1 MITVSPART
10 PTVPRRAAA
19 LLDQAATPL
28 LAALVAL
35 IGLQQLW
42 IALTNAAAPTL
53 LQDWLPAEALDG
65 GRLVVTLAG
74 LFLVVVAHGLARRR
88 REAWAWACG
97 LLALS
102 ALASLLVTHQGGTVL
117 RALAAL
123 CLLVAL
129 RGRFAAMADPTQ
141 VRRRHLAGAGALA
154 LAAGYALGGQ
164 IILASSLA
172 PRPGLSTA
180 LGAIIALFTSADLPY
195 RAMTPQASWFV
206 TSVPLVGGGAL
217 LYALVVALRPAL
229 ARVRQRGER
238 ARVGQVLQRH
248 GRTALSPF
256 ALTDDKVY
264 CWSPDG
270 QSVVAYAVAN
280 GVAVTCGEPVGP
292 PAERVAALRHFRD
305 TCRRRGLTPVLYQ
318 AGADLVP
325 DARGLGF
332 AALKIGEEA
341 VLDLADFSVQG
352 KRRANVRHSATR
364 AERDG
369 LAVRFFDGGVD
380 DTVILGQLVAISSAW
395 QRERRL
401 KELGFSM
408 NGFSAARARSQ
419 PVAAAVDGSG
429 RVHAF
434 ITLLP
439 TYADGGMALDL
450 MRRAPEAAPGAMEL
464 LLARTA
470 ERLREGGHTY
480 FSLGL
485 APLAGVGGGEHG
497 LAGKGLDYLFRNLD
511 GVYRYQSLHR
521 FKDKFAPRWEDR
533 YLLYPGPLALPSVL
547 VALARVHVGGG
558 RRAHPAERDGADRG
572 ADGTPSPPVAGSC
585 PSMPGATGGCR
596 DPVGPTPQRPPRART
611 GDRGTT
617 PRVRGGAAARRLR
630 GAGPC
635 QHHRAG
641 QRHARRGRRLRR
653 GYRRRYRCGLPDHH
667 PAGIAAHG
675 AQPRRARPAG
685 AGVPGHRH
693 HLRRAPRVDGRRERQ
708 WGHGGRSTGVRPR
721 GFWWLRA

>member
-1 MITVSPART
+1 MITMSPARAAT
-10 PTVPRRAAA
+10 APRRVAA
-19 LLDQAATPL
+19 LLDHAAAPL

-42 IALTNAAAPTL
+42 MALTNAAAPTL
-53 LQDWLPAEALDG
+53 LQDWLPAEFLDG

-97 LLALS
+97 LLVLS
-102 ALASLLVTHQGGTVL
+102 ALAGLLVTHQGGTVL
-117 RALAAL
+117 RALSAL

-154 LAAGYALGGQ
+154 LAAGYALAGQ
-164 IILASSLA
+164 VILAPSLV

-180 LGAIIALFTSADLPY
+180 LGALVPLFTSADLPY
-195 RAMTPQASWFV
+195 RALTPQAAWFV
-206 TSVPLVGGGAL
+206 SSVPLVGGVAL

-229 ARVRQRGER
+229 ARARQGGER
-238 ARVGQVLQRH
+238 ARVGHLLQRH

-256 ALTDDKVY
+256 ALTDDKAY
-264 CWSPDG
+264 YWRPDG
-270 QSVVAYAVAN
+270 QGVVAYATAG
-280 GVAVTCGEPVGP
+280 GVAVACGEPLGP
-292 PAERVAALRHFRD
+292 PEDRVDTVRHFRD
-305 TCRRRGLTPVLYQ
+305 TCRGRGLTPAVYQ

-325 DARGLGF
+325 SVRGLGF
-332 AALKIGEEA
+332 SALKIGEEA
-341 VLDLADFSVQG
+341 ILDLAGFSTQG

-380 DTVILGQLVAISSAW
+380 DATIMDQLVAISSAW

-408 NGFSAARARSQ
+408 HGFSIERVQSQ
-419 PVAAAVDGSG
+419 PVAAAVDGAG

-450 MRRAPEAAPGAMEL
+450 MRRAPEATPGAMEL
-464 LLARTA
+464 LLARAA
-470 ERLREGGHTY
+470 EHLREGSYTY

-485 APLAGVGGGEHG
+485 APLAGVGGAEHG
-497 LAGKGLDYLFRNLD
+497 LAGRGLDYLFRNLD

-547 VALARVHVGGG
+547 VALARVHVGGS
-558 RRAHPAERDGADRG
+558 RRAHPVERDGADRSAVG
-572 ADGTPSPPVAGSC
+572 ALPPGMSGPRPSIV
-585 PSMPGATGGCR
+585 
-596 DPVGPTPQRPPRART
+596 Q
-611 GDRGTT
+611 
-617 PRVRGGAAARRLR
+617 
-630 GAGPC
+630 GAG
-635 QHHRAG
+635 G
-641 QRHARRGRRLRR
+641 
-653 GYRRRYRCGLPDHH
+653 
-667 PAGIAAHG
+667 
-675 AQPRRARPAG
+675 
-685 AGVPGHRH
+685 
-693 HLRRAPRVDGRRERQ
+693 DGRV
-708 WGHGGRSTGVRPR
+708 S
-721 GFWWLRA
+721 

>member
-1 MITVSPART
+1 MLTMTLTRMAARQ
-10 PTVPRRAAA
+10 RRARA
-19 LLDQAATPL
+19 LFERSAVPVVVT
-28 LAALVAL
+28 LVAL

-42 IALTNAAAPTL
+42 AALTNSTAPTL

-74 LFLVVVAHGLARRR
+74 LFLVVVAHGLARSR

-97 LLALS
+97 LLVLS
-102 ALASLLVTHQGGTVL
+102 ALAGLLVTHQGGTVL

-129 RGRFAAMADPTQ
+129 RGRFVAMADPMQ
-141 VRRRHLAGAGALA
+141 VRRRHLAGVGALA
-154 LAAGYALGGQ
+154 LAAGYALAGQ
-164 IILASSLA
+164 VALATQLA
-172 PRPGLSTA
+172 PRPTLPTA
-180 LGAIIALFTSADLPY
+180 LGALVPLVTSADLPY
-195 RAMTPQASWFV
+195 RPMTPRAAWFV
-206 TSVPLVGGGAL
+206 SSAPLVGGAAL
-217 LYALVVALRPAL
+217 LYALVLALRPAL
-229 ARVRQRGER
+229 ERVRLCGER
-238 ARVGQVLQRH
+238 ARVGQLLERH
-248 GRTALSPF
+248 GRTALGPF
-256 ALTDDKVY
+256 ALTDDKTY

-270 QSVVAYAVAN
+270 HSVVAYGMAN
-280 GVAVTCGEPVGP
+280 GVAVTCGEPLGP
-292 PAERVAALRHFRD
+292 PADRVAALRHFRD
-305 TCRRRGLTPVLYQ
+305 TCRRRGLTPALYQ

-369 LAVRFFDGGVD
+369 LAVRVFDSGVD
-380 DTVILGQLVAISSAW
+380 DPGILDQLVAISATW

-419 PVAAAVDGSG
+419 PVVIAVDGAG

-464 LLARTA
+464 LLARCA
-470 ERLREGGHTY
+470 ERLREGGYTY

-485 APLAGVGGGEHG
+485 APLAGVGGAEHG
-497 LAGKGLDYLFRNLD
+497 LAGKGLDYLFHNLD

-521 FKDKFAPRWEDR
+521 FKDKFAPRWQDR

-547 VALARVHVGGG
+547 VALARVHVGGR
-558 RRAHPAERDGADRG
+558 RRARPAGRDGADRG
-572 ADGTPSPPVAGSC
+572 ADGTP
-585 PSMPGATGGCR
+585 
-596 DPVGPTPQRPPRART
+596 PPRM
-611 GDRGTT
+611 
-617 PRVRGGAAARRLR
+617 
-630 GAGPC
+630 AGP
-635 QHHRAG
+635 
-641 QRHARRGRRLRR
+641 
-653 GYRRRYRCGLPDHH
+653 YPS
-667 PAGIAAHG
+667 I
-675 AQPRRARPAG
+675 PRDG
-685 AGVPGHRH
+685 EG
-693 HLRRAPRVDGRRERQ
+693 DGRV
-708 WGHGGRSTGVRPR
+708 S
-721 GFWWLRA
+721 

>member
-1 MITVSPART
+1 MITVSPARAAMA
-10 PTVPRRAAA
+10 PRRFAA
-19 LLDQAATPL
+19 LLDHAVVPL

-53 LQDWLPAEALDG
+53 LQDWLPAEFPDG

-74 LFLVVVAHGLARRR
+74 LFLVVVAHGLARHR

-97 LLALS
+97 LLVLS

-123 CLLVAL
+123 CLLVAW

-154 LAAGYALGGQ
+154 LAASYALAGQ
-164 IILASSLA
+164 VILASSLA
-172 PRPGLSTA
+172 PRPGLATA
-180 LGAIIALFTSADLPY
+180 LGALVALFTSADLPY
-195 RAMTPQASWFV
+195 RALTPQAAWFMS
-206 TSVPLVGGGAL
+206 SVPLVGAVAL
-217 LYALVVALRPAL
+217 LYALVMALRPAL
-229 ARVRQRGER
+229 ARVRLRGER
-238 ARVGQVLQRH
+238 VRVTRLLERH

-256 ALTDDKVY
+256 ALTDDKAY

-270 QSVVAYAVAN
+270 QGVVAYAVAN
-280 GVAVTCGEPVGP
+280 GVAVACGEPLGP
-292 PAERVAALRHFRD
+292 PEDRVDAVRHFRD
-305 TCRRRGLTPVLYQ
+305 TCRRRGLTPAVYQ

-325 DARGLGF
+325 AAREFGF
-332 AALKIGEEA
+332 STLKIGEEA
-341 VLDLADFSVQG
+341 ILDLAGFSTQG

-380 DTVILGQLVAISSAW
+380 DPTITDQLVAISSAW

-408 NGFSAARARSQ
+408 HGFSIERVRSQ

-429 RVHAF
+429 HVHAF

-450 MRRAPEAAPGAMEL
+450 MRRASEAAPGAMEL
-464 LLARTA
+464 LLACAA
-470 ERLREGGHTY
+470 EHLREGGYTY

-485 APLAGVGGGEHG
+485 APLAGVGGAEHG
-497 LAGKGLDYLFRNLD
+497 LAGRGLDYLFRNLD

-547 VALARVHVGGG
+547 VALARVHVGE
-558 RRAHPAERDGADRG
+558 RRTHLAEREDSGRG
-572 ADGTPSPPVAGSC
+572 AVGALSPGMSGPRPSIA
-585 PSMPGATGGCR
+585 PGAGG
-596 DPVGPTPQRPPRART
+596 
-611 GDRGTT
+611 
-617 PRVRGGAAARRLR
+617 
-630 GAGPC
+630 
-635 QHHRAG
+635 
-641 QRHARRGRRLRR
+641 
-653 GYRRRYRCGLPDHH
+653 
-667 PAGIAAHG
+667 
-675 AQPRRARPAG
+675 
-685 AGVPGHRH
+685 
-693 HLRRAPRVDGRRERQ
+693 DGR
-708 WGHGGRSTGVRPR
+708 GS
-721 GFWWLRA
+721 